1 MPSFRRKFLQDSL
14 AIAAVGTVTPTQ
26 FGRALTSEGAPS
38 ETVRVGIMGAGGR
51 ALSLIDS
58 FSRNKSVQVVAIAD
72 IDSSRFPAAVETTE
86 KNQGT
91 KPRIER
97 DFRRLIDDKSI
108 DALVVGT
115 PDHWHAIPTI
125 LACQAGK
132 DVYVEKP
139 DAHDIVEGMRM
150 VAAMRKHN
158 RIVQMGSQHRSNA
171 RLQSAVEF
179 VQTGALG
186 RCVVA
191 KAWESGKQ
199 GAIGF
204 PKDGPVPDGVDYDMW
219 IGPAPQRPFNINRF
233 HGRWRWFYDYGTGDL
248 GNDGVHRLDMAI
260 ALLNAACKSQ
270 GEPAISLPSKI
281 SASGGKWYFDDAQEF
296 PDTLQVNY
304 EFGSGLKTKLLSY
317 EMRIWAPYP
326 YLGQP
331 EGSALFGD
339 KGYLVIGN
347 TNWTAYGA
355 KGVELA
361 RGEGDSSEAPHVAN
375 FIECIK
381 TRARPNCDL
390 ETIGHPAS
398 VLCHAGNIA
407 ARVGRTLTMDSAT
420 ETFVGDQEA
429 NELRGRKAYRAPWLL
444 PDV

>member
-1 MPSFRRKFLQDSL
+1 MRGLRREFLKKSFAVAAAGAVVSPSIS
-14 AIAAVGTVTPTQ
+14 
-26 FGRALTSEGAPS
+26 RAAPS
-38 ETVRVGIMGAGGR
+38 DTVRVGVMGAGGR

-58 FSRNKSVQVVAIAD
+58 FSRNKAVQIVAIAD
-72 IDSSRFPAAVETTE
+72 IDESRLPMAVETTE

-91 KPRIER
+91 KPRTER

-108 DALVVGT
+108 DALVIGT

-139 DAHDIVEGMRM
+139 DSHNIVEGMRM
-150 VAAMRKHN
+150 VAAMRKHE
-158 RIVQMGSQHRSNA
+158 RIVQMGSQHRSNV
-171 RLQSAVEF
+171 RLQSAVDF
-179 VQTGALG
+179 VRAGALG

-204 PKDGPVPDGVDYDMW
+204 PKDSPVPAGVDYDMW
-219 IGPAPQRPFNINRF
+219 IGPAPDRPFNINRF

-248 GNDGVHRLDMAI
+248 GNDGVHRLDMAV
-260 ALLNAACKSQ
+260 ALLNAACNAQ
-270 GEPAISLPSKI
+270 GEATVSLPKKI

-304 EFGSGLKTKLLSY
+304 EFGTGAKTKLLTY
-317 EMRIWAPYP
+317 EMRIWSPYP
-326 YLGQP
+326 YLGQA

-347 TNWTAYGA
+347 NNWVAYGP

-361 RGEGDSSEAPHVAN
+361 RGEGDSSEVPHVAN
-375 FIECIK
+375 FIECVK
-381 TRARPNCDL
+381 SRAKPNCDL

-407 ARVGRTLTMDSAT
+407 ARVGRTLTLDPVS
-420 ETFVGDQEA
+420 EEFIDDKEA
-429 NELRGRKAYRAPWLL
+429 NQLRSRFEYRKPWSL